1 MYQKMQSYT
10 VVYMIYY
17 KSRYG
22 DIITHSININHFNDK
37 ITSYRYICGT
47 MISLGDDHNN
57 YPPGFYYQNIC
68 DELDK
73 NKMIKSRPLNRS
85 KIPDSL
91 SWPFFEKLY
100 LSADDAPPMI
110 TFKLLEGIHTSIPDM
125 RSTFDND
132 LP

>member
-1 MYQKMQSYT
+1 MYQNMQSYT

-57 YPPGFYYQNIC
+57 YTPGFYYQNIC

-73 NKMIKSRPLNRS
+73 NKMIIGRKLNR
-85 KIPDSL
+85 
-91 SWPFFEKLY
+91 FERFN
-100 LSADDAPPMI
+100 LSADGAPPMI
-110 TFKLLEGIHTSIPDM
+110 MFKLLEGIHTSITDM
-125 RSTFDND
+125 QRTFDND
-132 LP
+132 GKETYGGSDLIFH